1 MYDILILVHLYSS
14 IPTYPM
20 PPRRLL
26 PKPSTDST
34 HKLSTQCDY
43 RPSDPPKARRH
54 ALATCLDN
62 HTFAY
67 ASLVRRLNLI
77 RNLQGPKLDEY
88 RAIYTADLEWLKKYV
103 AQARNTRHDPRAYML
118 TAKEQ
123 RRHVEV
129 LVPVALDDAHPT
141 PETVVAAVQQRW
153 RRPAARTQVRLC
165 KDPARYTSYP
175 YHLYVRG
182 PKATTLKAR
191 KRRAKRPS
199 QRAAAAK
206 GTTRRRAPL
215 GPECTVHLYL
225 EVPKGVNEAKLRR
238 RVRTRV
244 QSVGVAVRGEGVRVL
259 KFPSGGFGG

>member
-1 MYDILILVHLYSS
+1 MYVHPSHAL
-14 IPTYPM
+14 PM

-26 PKPSTDST
+26 PKPSTDPT
-34 HKLSTQCDY
+34 HKLSAQCDY
-43 RPSDPPKARRH
+43 RPSDLSKARRH

-62 HTFAY
+62 RTFAY

-77 RNLQGPKLDEY
+77 RNLQGPNLDKY
-88 RAIYTADLEWLKKYV
+88 RAIYTSDLEWLKKHV
-103 AQARNTRHDPRAYML
+103 AKARNERHDPRAYML

-123 RRHVEV
+123 RRHVEF

-141 PETVVAAVQQRW
+141 PEAVVAAVQRRW
-153 RRPAARTQVRLC
+153 RRPAARTQVRWC
-165 KDPARYTSYP
+165 KDPTIYASYP

-182 PKATTLKAR
+182 PKATTLKACQ
-191 KRRAKRPS
+191 RRAKRPS

-206 GTTRRRAPL
+206 GTVTRRAPL

-225 EVPKGVNEAKLRR
+225 EVPKGVDEAKLRR

-244 QSVGVAVRGEGVRVL
+244 QAAGVAVRGEGVRVL

>member
-1 MYDILILVHLYSS
+1 
-14 IPTYPM
+14 M

-26 PKPSTDST
+26 PKPSTDPT
-34 HKLSTQCDY
+34 HKLSAQCDY

-62 HTFAY
+62 RTFEY

-77 RNLQGPKLDEY
+77 RNLQGPNLDKY
-88 RAIYTADLEWLKKYV
+88 RAIYTSDLEWLKKHV
-103 AQARNTRHDPRAYML
+103 AQARNERHDPRAYML

-123 RRHVEV
+123 RRHVEF

-141 PETVVAAVQQRW
+141 PEAVVAAVQRRW

-165 KDPARYTSYP
+165 KDPARYASYP

-182 PKATTLKAR
+182 RKATTLKAR
-191 KRRAKRPS
+191 QRRAKRPS
-199 QRAAAAK
+199 QRAAAGK
-206 GTTRRRAPL
+206 GAVTRRRAPL
-215 GPECTVHLYL
+215 EPECTVHLYL
-225 EVPKGVNEAKLRR
+225 EVPKGVDEAKLRR

-244 QSVGVAVRGEGVRVL
+244 QSAGVAVRGEGVRVL